1 MTHEAKM
8 AQRELSQVRHLA
20 ARYRHMTERA
30 LRLQETAQIASSS
43 FGARN
48 CSGTESRSK
57 IEQNMVAK
65 IDLEWSMYQELGMIW
80 LRQQETLEKIRQL
93 HDEREKD
100 MLELR
105 YVDCLDWYSVMD
117 RMHISST
124 QSFRIHE
131 SALTHYW
138 KLFGD
143 EKLGVF
149 GS

>member
-1 MTHEAKM
+1 MM
-8 AQRELSQVRHLA
+8 
-20 ARYRHMTERA
+20 
-30 LRLQETAQIASSS
+30 
-43 FGARN
+43 
-48 CSGTESRSK
+48 
-57 IEQNMVAK
+57 AK

-105 YVDCLDWYSVMD
+105 YIDCLDWYSVMD